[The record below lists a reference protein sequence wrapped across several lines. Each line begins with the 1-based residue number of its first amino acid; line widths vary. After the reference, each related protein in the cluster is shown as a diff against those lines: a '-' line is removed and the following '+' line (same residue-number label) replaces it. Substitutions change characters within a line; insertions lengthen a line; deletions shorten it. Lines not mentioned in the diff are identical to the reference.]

1 MYGSAY
7 YKLNARNKLKG
18 NYGPALIASLIFL
31 IPSYVMSLKNYL
43 FIDTADPLT
52 ANILSAVI
60 DAVISVFVISILN
73 VGYYRFLLRMKQADD
88 PTVNP
93 ETKKYDLNLIVSGF
107 TMNYAN
113 TLKITFLMNL
123 YLVFWFLLAL
133 VPAMLFIGVMAFL
146 ASSTEVISTLFSL
159 IQQFG
164 VSPSADM
171 VNTLSSYITENC
183 PYIPVIFTFVFLL
196 TIAGFIPLIMKY
208 FEYAA
213 IPMILADDPDISI
226 QRAFKRSK
234 NIMNGFRARYFF
246 IQLSFLHFVF
256 IAALV
261 MIVSQSMLIYYVA
274 IAFLQPYIT
283 TTLLSF
289 YMERRDILDYNISVY
304 GEH

>member
-52 ANILSAVI
+52 ANILSTVI

>member
-18 NYGPALIASLIFL
+18 NYGPAFIASLIFL

-52 ANILSAVI
+52 ANILSTVI

>member
-52 ANILSAVI
+52 ANILSTAI

-73 VGYYRFLLRMKQADD
+73 VGYYRFLLRLKQADD

-93 ETKKYDLNLIVSGF
+93 ETKRYDLNLIVSGF
-107 TMNYAN
+107 TMNYPN

-123 YLVFWFLLAL
+123 YLIFWFLLAL

-159 IQQFG
+159 IQQLG

-234 NIMNGFRARYFF
+234 NIMNGFRVRYFF

-261 MIVSQSMLIYYVA
+261 MIVSRSMLIYYVA